1 MYKSIYVPV
10 DNSDHSNRAVA
21 CSIALGKAF
30 SAKLVGCHVY
40 AAKLHDYRFRQME
53 YTLPEEYIDEVELE
67 RQRKIHD
74 SLITMGLKLISDSYL
89 DGMSRLCGE
98 SGLAFEPR
106 MMDGKHHIEI
116 LKDVVGSQHDLV
128 VIGALGIGRARD
140 SVIGSVCERVARQ
153 SDRDVWVVKHVPEPG
168 EAERDTILVG
178 VDGSPQSFGAL
189 MTAIDLA
196 HTFGKKV
203 EAIAVYDPYLHYSVF
218 NGIVNVL
225 TEQAAK
231 VFRFEEQNQLHEEII
246 DTGLAQIYQSHLE
259 VGERMASEAGVA
271 IKKTLLDGKPFQKII
286 DHARKTNPWL
296 IVLGRIGVHSPKDET
311 NLGSNTENILR
322 AAPCD
327 VLLSTRLEVPRL
339 DVRAEETIRWTPE
352 AEARMTHVPEQ
363 VKGIAR
369 TGVLRLALEKGHS
382 VITNAVIDEAMDRFM
397 PKSASA
403 ATKALAEAVALE
415 RAKAGPV
422 SMCRSCGVA
431 ATQTGA
437 VKCTVCGADGLRGDL
452 AGDDREDRGG
462 GGRPPGGDHL
472 RRAQAAL
479 VGGCAEG
486 PLDHEERLPAPPGE
500 GAGREA
506 RAHDEARRDHARL
519 RPAGDRGGDGVAAR
533 DPGARP
539 PALHRRRSPA
549 AAAEGPGAGG
559 EARLIARD
567 ERKNPLISTFE
578 WTNDAAQRVFR
589 VPAGFMRNKTQERI
603 EELARERA
611 ATTIDLALVEDGIE
625 FGKQMMAE
633 MMATYSGTGRERR
646 GAGRG
651 AAAAPS
657 AAARRAGSGRAGRR
671 RVAATST
678 RCDRAEPRAGPAR
691 TQGTQ
696 MAAYRFCRTDD
707 IALLVDA
714 LNRCWAPYCPD
725 EPPMTRDR
733 VQAIDPRPAGLVQQ
747 LHGRV
752 LGPRPGRRPDRRQA
766 AVRYARPPDRGPSR
780 SSATRSWPAPAGLA
794 RLQALDSRPA
804 SDGRRDPRDPRPGL
818 RAVQRQRLRAGSAA
832 DRLRPASVTRDGTP
846 RARRTDAAGS

>member
-1 MYKSIYVPV
+1 
-10 DNSDHSNRAVA
+10 
-21 CSIALGKAF
+21 LGKAF

-89 DGMSRLCGE
+89 DGMSKQCVA
-98 SGLAFEPR
+98 SGLEFEPR

-116 LKDVVGSQHDLV
+116 LKDLAGSQHDLV
-128 VIGALGIGRARD
+128 VIGAVGIGRARD

-196 HTFGKKV
+196 RTFGKKV
-203 EAIAVYDPYLHYSVF
+203 ETIAVYDPYLHYSVF

-259 VGERMASEAGVA
+259 VAERMANEEGVE

-286 DHARKTNPWL
+286 DHARKTNPFL

-311 NLGSNTENILR
+311 ALGSNVENILR

-327 VLLSTRLEVPRL
+327 VLLSTRLEVPTI

-352 AEARMTHVPEQ
+352 AEKRMKNVPEQ

-431 ATQTGA
+431 ATQSGA
-437 VKCTVCGADGLRGDL
+437 VKCTVCGATDF
-452 AGDDREDRGG
+452 E
-462 GGRPPGGDHL
+462 
-472 RRAQAAL
+472 
-479 VGGCAEG
+479 VI
-486 PLDHEERLPAPPGE
+486 
-500 GAGREA
+500 
-506 RAHDEARRDHARL
+506 
-519 RPAGDRGGDGVAAR
+519 
-533 DPGARP
+533 
-539 PALHRRRSPA
+539 SPEMIEKI
-549 AAAEGPGAGG
+549 AAAEGGLEEETTYDGRKLRWSEDARKGLWTMKNAYQRRRVKARVEKRARMMKLGAITLDFARQVIEEETGAPLDIKAPSPAPTGAEAKNNGGAAG
-559 EARLIARD
+559 EAKLVARD
-567 ERKNPLISTFE
+567 EKKNPLISTFD
-578 WTNDAAQRVFR
+578 WTGEAQQRIFR

-603 EELARERA
+603 EELARERSVSS
-611 ATTIDLALVEDGIE
+611 IDLALVEDGIE
-625 FGKQMMAE
+625 IGKKMMAE
-633 MMATYSGTGRERR
+633 MIAGYPTAGK
-646 GAGRG
+646 GAET
-651 AAAAPS
+651 AAP
-657 AAARRAGSGRAGRR
+657 
-671 RVAATST
+671 
-678 RCDRAEPRAGPAR
+678 
-691 TQGTQ
+691 
-696 MAAYRFCRTDD
+696 
-707 IALLVDA
+707 
-714 LNRCWAPYCPD
+714 AP
-725 EPPMTRDR
+725 T
-733 VQAIDPRPAGLVQQ
+733 G
-747 LHGRV
+747 H
-752 LGPRPGRRPDRRQA
+752 
-766 AVRYARPPDRGPSR
+766 GPSQAHTVAEAQSKNIADAQSKAQVVPAV
-780 SSATRSWPAPAGLA
+780 SSGYLNEVSSLTVR
-794 RLQALDSRPA
+794 A
-804 SDGRRDPRDPRPGL
+804 SSEYPEG
-818 RAVQRQRLRAGSAA
+818 
-832 DRLRPASVTRDGTP
+832 
-846 RARRTDAAGS
+846 

>member
-1 MYKSIYVPV
+1 MS
-10 DNSDHSNRAVA
+10 
-21 CSIALGKAF
+21 
-30 SAKLVGCHVY
+30 SA
-40 AAKLHDYRFRQME
+40 R
-53 YTLPEEYIDEVELE
+53 
-67 RQRKIHD
+67 
-74 SLITMGLKLISDSYL
+74 
-89 DGMSRLCGE
+89 
-98 SGLAFEPR
+98 
-106 MMDGKHHIEI
+106 
-116 LKDVVGSQHDLV
+116 QHDLV

-153 SDRDVWVVKHVPEPG
+153 SDRDVWVVKHVPEAG

-259 VGERMASEAGVA
+259 VSERMASEAGVA

-415 RAKAGPV
+415 RAKSGPV

-437 VKCTVCGADGLRGDL
+437 VKCTVCGATDFEVISQEMIEKIAAVEGGLQEETTYDGRKLRWS
-452 AGDDREDRGG
+452 EDARKG
-462 GGRPPGGDHL
+462 L
-472 RRAQAAL
+472 WTMKNAYQRRRVKARVEKRARMMKLDAITLDFARQVIEEETGAPLEIQA
-479 VGGCAEG
+479 
-486 PLDHEERLPAPPGE
+486 PA
-500 GAGREA
+500 
-506 RAHDEARRDHARL
+506 ARRVDA
-519 RPAGDRGGDGVAAR
+519 PTACGAA
-533 DPGARP
+533 
-539 PALHRRRSPA
+539 A
-549 AAAEGPGAGG
+549 AAAEGPGTGG

-567 ERKNPLISTFE
+567 DRKNPLISTFE
-578 WTNDAAQRVFR
+578 WTDDAVQRVFR

-611 ATTIDLALVEDGIE
+611 ATSIDLALVEEGIE
-625 FGKQMMAE
+625 IGKRMMAE
-633 MMATYSGTGRERR
+633 MMATYSRTGR

-651 AAAAPS
+651 RAASAAP
-657 AAARRAGSGRAGRR
+657 AGPGRAGRR
-671 RVAATST
+671 AVAATST
-678 RCDRAEPRAGPAR
+678 RCDRAEPRGRPGANAGETDGGVSLLSHGRHRAAGRRAESLLGSVSAGRAADDAR
-691 TQGTQ
+691 
-696 MAAYRFCRTDD
+696 
-707 IALLVDA
+707 
-714 LNRCWAPYCPD
+714 
-725 EPPMTRDR
+725 R

-766 AVRYARPPDRGPSR
+766 AVRHARPPDRGPSR

-794 RLQALDSRPA
+794 RLQALDSRPS
-804 SDGRRDPRDPRPGL
+804 SDGRRDPRDPRSGL
-818 RAVQRQRLRAGSAA
+818 RAVQRKRVRAGSAA
-832 DRLRPASVTRDGTP
+832 DRLRRPGRDEHE
-846 RARRTDAAGS
+846 A

>member
-21 CSIALGKAF
+21 CALGLGKAY

-89 DGMSRLCGE
+89 DGMSRLCKE
-98 SGLAFEPR
+98 SSLEFEPR
-106 MMDGKHHIEI
+106 MMDGKHHGEI
-116 LKDVVGSQHDLV
+116 LKDLAGSHHDLV

-153 SDRDVWVVKHVPEPG
+153 SDRDVWVVKHVPEPD

-196 HTFGKKV
+196 RTFDKKV

-259 VGERMASEAGVA
+259 IGERMGNEAGVA
-271 IKKTLLDGKPFQKII
+271 IKKTLLDGKPFQKIL

-296 IVLGRIGVHSPKDET
+296 IVLGRIGVHSPKEET
-311 NLGSNTENILR
+311 ALGSNTENILR

-339 DVRAEETIRWTPE
+339 DVRAEETVRWTPE
-352 AEARMTHVPEQ
+352 AEERMKHVPEQ

-382 VITNAVIDEAMDRFM
+382 VITSAVIDDAMDRFM

-415 RAKAGPV
+415 RAKSGPV
-422 SMCRSCGVA
+422 SMCRACGVT
-431 ATQTGA
+431 ATQSDP
-437 VKCTVCGADGLRGDL
+437 VKCMVCGAADFEVISRETIEKIAAVEGGLQEETTYDGRKLRWSEDARKGLWTMKNAYQRRRVKARVEKRARMTKLDAITLDFARHVIEEETGAPLEVLPRPGGFAQPDPPSPSL
-452 AGDDREDRGG
+452 AG
-462 GGRPPGGDHL
+462 
-472 RRAQAAL
+472 
-479 VGGCAEG
+479 
-486 PLDHEERLPAPPGE
+486 APSPRS
-500 GAGREA
+500 A
-506 RAHDEARRDHARL
+506 
-519 RPAGDRGGDGVAAR
+519 PAGTPDGVK
-533 DPGARP
+533 
-539 PALHRRRSPA
+539 
-549 AAAEGPGAGG
+549 
-559 EARLIARD
+559 LIARD
-567 ERKNPLISTFE
+567 ERKTPLISVFD
-578 WTNDAAQRVFR
+578 WTDEAAQRILR

-603 EELARERA
+603 EDLARERDVKG
-611 ATTIDLALVEDGIE
+611 IDLTLVEEGIE
-625 FGKQMMAE
+625 LGKKMMAE
-633 MMATYSGTGRERR
+633 MIATYS
-646 GAGRG
+646 
-651 AAAAPS
+651 PP
-657 AAARRAGSGRAGRR
+657 
-671 RVAATST
+671 TST
-678 RCDRAEPRAGPAR
+678 SAKHNLNEVSPLTAR
-691 TQGTQ
+691 SGE
-696 MAAYRFCRTDD
+696 
-707 IALLVDA
+707 
-714 LNRCWAPYCPD
+714 APPK
-725 EPPMTRDR
+725 
-733 VQAIDPRPAGLVQQ
+733 
-747 LHGRV
+747 
-752 LGPRPGRRPDRRQA
+752 
-766 AVRYARPPDRGPSR
+766 
-780 SSATRSWPAPAGLA
+780 LA
-794 RLQALDSRPA
+794 
-804 SDGRRDPRDPRPGL
+804 
-818 RAVQRQRLRAGSAA
+818 
-832 DRLRPASVTRDGTP
+832 
-846 RARRTDAAGS
+846 

>member
-21 CSIALGKAF
+21 CSLALGKAF

-89 DGMSRLCGE
+89 DGMSRLCRE
-98 SGLAFEPR
+98 SSLEFEPR
-106 MMDGKHHIEI
+106 MMDGKHHTEI
-116 LKDVVGSQHDLV
+116 LKDLVGSQHDLV

-196 HTFGKKV
+196 RTFGKKV
-203 EAIAVYDPYLHYSVF
+203 ETIAVYDPYLHYSVF

-259 VGERMASEAGVA
+259 VGERMANEAGIE

-311 NLGSNTENILR
+311 ALGSNVENILR

-352 AEARMTHVPEQ
+352 AEERMKHVPEQ

-382 VITNAVIDEAMDRFM
+382 VITSAVIDEAMDRFM

-403 ATKALAEAVALE
+403 ATKALAEARRARAGEVRPRVDVPGVRRRGHAE
-415 RAKAGPV
+415 RRREVHRLRRHGF
-422 SMCRSCGVA
+422 
-431 ATQTGA
+431 
-437 VKCTVCGADGLRGDL
+437 RGDL

-462 GGRPPGGDHL
+462 GGRSRGGDHL

-479 VGGCAEG
+479 VGGRQEG
-486 PLDHEERLPAPPGE
+486 PLDHEERLSAPPRQ
-500 GAGREA
+500 GACRKA
-506 RAHDEARRDHARL
+506 RAHEEARRDHARL
-519 RPAGDRGGDGVAAR
+519 RPAGDRGGDGSAAR
-533 DPGARP
+533 DRRPARP
-539 PALHRRRSPA
+539 
-549 AAAEGPGAGG
+549 
-559 EARLIARD
+559 
-567 ERKNPLISTFE
+567 T
-578 WTNDAAQRVFR
+578 
-589 VPAGFMRNKTQERI
+589 
-603 EELARERA
+603 
-611 ATTIDLALVEDGIE
+611 
-625 FGKQMMAE
+625 
-633 MMATYSGTGRERR
+633 
-646 GAGRG
+646 
-651 AAAAPS
+651 
-657 AAARRAGSGRAGRR
+657 
-671 RVAATST
+671 
-678 RCDRAEPRAGPAR
+678 
-691 TQGTQ
+691 
-696 MAAYRFCRTDD
+696 
-707 IALLVDA
+707 
-714 LNRCWAPYCPD
+714 
-725 EPPMTRDR
+725 
-733 VQAIDPRPAGLVQQ
+733 
-747 LHGRV
+747 
-752 LGPRPGRRPDRRQA
+752 
-766 AVRYARPPDRGPSR
+766 
-780 SSATRSWPAPAGLA
+780 
-794 RLQALDSRPA
+794 
-804 SDGRRDPRDPRPGL
+804 
-818 RAVQRQRLRAGSAA
+818 
-832 DRLRPASVTRDGTP
+832 
-846 RARRTDAAGS
+846 